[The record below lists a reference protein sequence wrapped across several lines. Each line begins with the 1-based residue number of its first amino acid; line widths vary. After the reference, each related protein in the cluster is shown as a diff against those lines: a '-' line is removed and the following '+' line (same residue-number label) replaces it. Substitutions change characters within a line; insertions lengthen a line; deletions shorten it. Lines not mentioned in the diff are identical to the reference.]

1 MSYFPKPGSIGSSV
15 TEGFFSRKWGIF
27 VFQGK
32 RAWNTKIQS
41 FLINFLSKLK
51 KREKCEGNLTS
62 EWNKVWNKWGILRKW
77 VNSESEGILEV
88 REIQQ
93 LSELN
98 SATSVKCHY
107 FKAFLWKFSGGLR
120 PPSPPLGAAPPDP
133 CFRGLS
139 PRAPNVAPPLDPT
152 GGCATRRYSSKNGA
166 WRRFSR
172 RKWGIFNFLI
182 LRDFS
187 LLESKPN
194 VVNVYL

>member
-1 MSYFPKPGSIGSSV
+1 MREFRKWENSWRVSELRKWWNSRINWIVEF
-15 TEGFFSRKWGIF
+15 RKWG
-27 VFQGK
+27 
-32 RAWNTKIQS
+32 N
-41 FLINFLSKLK
+41 LK
-51 KREKCEGNLTS
+51 S
-62 EWNKVWNKWGILRKW
+62 EWIHEVGKFMKW

-107 FKAFLWKFSGGLR
+107 FKAFLWKS
-120 PPSPPLGAAPPDP
+120 PSPPLGAAPPDP